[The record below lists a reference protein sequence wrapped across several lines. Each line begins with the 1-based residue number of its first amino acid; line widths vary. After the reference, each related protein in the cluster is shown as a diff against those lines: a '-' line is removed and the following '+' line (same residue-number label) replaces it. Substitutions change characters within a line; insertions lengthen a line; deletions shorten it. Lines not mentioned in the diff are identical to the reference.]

1 MADKKVSKALDSA
14 NLMQGLM
21 TQIYDIFTKGGEVA
35 NPSED
40 NFFCWLT
47 PGIPITPEQFDFA
60 TEGLSGIVRPRTTPQ
75 EQAPEKAE
83 TSEGAVDAVD
93 DAVNRIIRKRVEE
106 IASYQMAVETDEAKL
121 TEEEKQRKEEELEAQ
136 KAKEADQQD
145 TDPNLGAL
153 KELGSREVEE
163 EEEFPEQG
171 EILMHRAFDSRYASQ
186 EEEIENE
193 EESEFPV
200 EEGIPEEDAE
210 PGEYE
215 EYHVGSEIQAL
226 SEEDL
231 EALKAERTTLL
242 YMQAENFAHMVNFIP
257 DMSGLPDKG
266 DQTSFATLENE
277 GSLLDVYKKVLT
289 MSEVAQFELDEAT
302 QAKLAKARSL
312 LTKTV
317 MKATDFLSDEK
328 EPVEVDSPIVEEY
341 NAKMAAYYDA
351 YLEYNNH
358 RLAAL
363 AGDDPKAVHDW
374 AMNGQIY
381 YTKVRSAMDAWKNIK
396 YQYEQISAFIANV
409 TERDLS
415 LLKAQYKEILQRSM
429 MTGLVTGLEFPF
441 TTISP
446 ANFAQA
452 SSGWTEFKFNT
463 RHYSDHSDSQ
473 VNNHSLKVDQTST
486 SWFHK
491 QHYMYGKEEPYQEMD
506 MGADITNL
514 DISFKICQVNI
525 VRPWF
530 KPSFLASKSWRFAPG
545 SEDGRKGTLLST
557 GGPKPEGILPAYP
570 TAMLVVKDVVF
581 DFHDT
586 QIASNFKHKY
596 DQVSHDGGLGV
607 SVGFFGIGARG
618 NVAVLDNKK
627 HDGNENG
634 IIQNKSKITIPGM
647 QVIGYRCHMLDKSP
661 DPLPSIKEWA

>member
-1 MADKKVSKALDSA
+1 MADKLEKKALSSA

-83 TSEGAVDAVD
+83 ASEDAVD

-106 IASYQMAVETDEAKL
+106 IASYQMAVETDETKL
-121 TEEEKQRKEEELEAQ
+121 TEEEKQRREEELEAQ

-163 EEEFPEQG
+163 EEDLEEG
-171 EILMHRAFDSRYASQ
+171 ETFMHPAFDSRYATQ
-186 EEEIENE
+186 DEEEIQNE
-193 EESEFPV
+193 EESEYPD

-215 EYHVGSEIQAL
+215 EYDAGTEIQAL
-226 SEEDL
+226 SEEDF

-266 DQTSFATLENE
+266 DQTSFSTLENE
-277 GSLLDVYKKVLT
+277 GSLLDIYKKVLT

-446 ANFAQA
+446 ANFAKA
-452 SSGWTEFKFNT
+452 SGWTEFNFST
-463 RHYSDHSDSQ
+463 RHFQDYADSQ

-491 QHYMYGKEEPYQEMD
+491 QHYMYAKEEPYQEMD
-506 MGADITNL
+506 MGADIANL

-634 IIQNKSKITIPGM
+634 IIQSKSKITIPGM

>member
-452 SSGWTEFKFNT
+452 SGWTEFNFNT
-463 RHYSDHSDSQ
+463 RHYTDHSDSQ

-506 MGADITNL
+506 MGAELTNL

>member
-60 TEGLSGIVRPRTTPQ
+60 TEGLSGIVRPRKSPQ

-83 TSEGAVDAVD
+83 TSEDAVD

-136 KAKEADQQD
+136 KAREADQQD

-171 EILMHRAFDSRYASQ
+171 EILMHRAFDSGYTSRD
-186 EEEIENE
+186 EEENE
-193 EESEFPV
+193 EEESEYRG
-200 EEGIPEEDAE
+200 EERIQIDEADADGEEETSARPEMN
-210 PGEYE
+210 
-215 EYHVGSEIQAL
+215 AL
-226 SEEDL
+226 SEEDF

-317 MKATDFLSDEK
+317 MRATDILSDEM
-328 EPVEVDSPIVEEY
+328 EPVEVDGPI
-341 NAKMAAYYDA
+341 
-351 YLEYNNH
+351 
-358 RLAAL
+358 
-363 AGDDPKAVHDW
+363 
-374 AMNGQIY
+374 
-381 YTKVRSAMDAWKNIK
+381 
-396 YQYEQISAFIANV
+396 
-409 TERDLS
+409 
-415 LLKAQYKEILQRSM
+415 
-429 MTGLVTGLEFPF
+429 
-441 TTISP
+441 
-446 ANFAQA
+446 
-452 SSGWTEFKFNT
+452 
-463 RHYSDHSDSQ
+463 
-473 VNNHSLKVDQTST
+473 ST
-486 SWFHK
+486 SK
-491 QHYMYGKEEPYQEMD
+491 
-506 MGADITNL
+506 
-514 DISFKICQVNI
+514 
-525 VRPWF
+525 
-530 KPSFLASKSWRFAPG
+530 AS
-545 SEDGRKGTLLST
+545 
-557 GGPKPEGILPAYP
+557 GILPARNP
-570 TAMLVVKDVVF
+570 FT
-581 DFHDT
+581 
-586 QIASNFKHKY
+586 S
-596 DQVSHDGGLGV
+596 
-607 SVGFFGIGARG
+607 SVLT
-618 NVAVLDNKK
+618 V
-627 HDGNENG
+627 
-634 IIQNKSKITIPGM
+634 
-647 QVIGYRCHMLDKSP
+647 
-661 DPLPSIKEWA
+661 

>member
-1 MADKKVSKALDSA
+1 M
-14 NLMQGLM
+14 
-21 TQIYDIFTKGGEVA
+21 
-35 NPSED
+35 
-40 NFFCWLT
+40 
-47 PGIPITPEQFDFA
+47 
-60 TEGLSGIVRPRTTPQ
+60 
-75 EQAPEKAE
+75 
-83 TSEGAVDAVD
+83 
-93 DAVNRIIRKRVEE
+93 
-106 IASYQMAVETDEAKL
+106 
-121 TEEEKQRKEEELEAQ
+121 
-136 KAKEADQQD
+136 
-145 TDPNLGAL
+145 
-153 KELGSREVEE
+153 
-163 EEEFPEQG
+163 
-171 EILMHRAFDSRYASQ
+171 
-186 EEEIENE
+186 
-193 EESEFPV
+193 
-200 EEGIPEEDAE
+200 
-210 PGEYE
+210 
-215 EYHVGSEIQAL
+215 
-226 SEEDL
+226 
-231 EALKAERTTLL
+231 KAERTTLL

-257 DMSGLPDKG
+257 DMSGLDRTG
-266 DQTSFATLENE
+266 FATLENE

-289 MSEVAQFELDEAT
+289 MSEVAQFELDEKT

-317 MKATDFLSDEK
+317 MKATDLLSDEK
-328 EPVEVDSPIVEEY
+328 EPVEVDGPIVEAY

-381 YTKVRSAMDAWKNIK
+381 YTKVRSAMQAWNNIK
-396 YQYEQISAFIANV
+396 YQYEQINAFIANV

-429 MTGLVTGLEFPF
+429 MTGLVSGLEFPF

-452 SSGWTEFKFNT
+452 SGWTEFNFNT
-463 RHYSDHSDSQ
+463 RHYTDHSDSQ

-506 MGADITNL
+506 MGAELANL

-557 GGPKPEGILPAYP
+557 GGPRPEGILPAYP

-586 QIASNFKHKY
+586 QVASNFKHKY

-618 NVAVLDNKK
+618 NVGVLDNKK

-634 IIQNKSKITIPGM
+634 IIQTKSKVTIPGM

>member
-1 MADKKVSKALDSA
+1 MADKEVSNALDSA

-21 TQIYDIFTKGGEVA
+21 TQIYDIFTKGGDVA

-60 TEGLSGIVRPRTTPQ
+60 TEGLSGIVRPRTSPQ

-83 TSEGAVDAVD
+83 TTEDAVD

-106 IASYQMAVETDEAKL
+106 IASYQMAVETDETKL
-121 TEEEKQRKEEELEAQ
+121 TEEEKQRRAEELEAL

-153 KELGSREVEE
+153 KELGKREVEE
-163 EEEFPEQG
+163 EEVLEEEEAF
-171 EILMHRAFDSRYASQ
+171 MHPAFDSRYTSQ
-186 EEEIENE
+186 DEEENE
-193 EESEFPV
+193 EEESEYRVEDRIPV
-200 EEGIPEEDAE
+200 NDADAE
-210 PGEYE
+210 GYE
-215 EYHVGSEIQAL
+215 ETYAEPEINAL
-226 SEEDL
+226 SEEDF

-257 DMSGLPDKG
+257 DMSGLDRTG
-266 DQTSFATLENE
+266 FATLENE

-289 MSEVAQFELDEAT
+289 MSEVAQFELDEKT

-317 MKATDFLSDEK
+317 MKATDLLSDEM
-328 EPVEVDSPIVEEY
+328 EPVEVDGPIVEEY

-374 AMNGQIY
+374 AMNGQFY
-381 YTKVRSAMDAWKNIK
+381 FNKVRAAMNAWVTQGYKND
-396 YQYEQISAFIANV
+396 YEQINAFIANV

-429 MTGLVTGLEFPF
+429 MTGLVSGLEFPF

-452 SSGWTEFKFNT
+452 SGWTEFTFNT
-463 RHYSDHSDSQ
+463 RHYTDHSDSQ

-506 MGADITNL
+506 MGAELANL

-557 GGPKPEGILPAYP
+557 GGPRPEGILPAYP

-586 QIASNFKHKY
+586 QVASNFKHKY

-618 NVAVLDNKK
+618 NVGVLDNKK

-634 IIQNKSKITIPGM
+634 IIHHPRHAGHRLPVPHAGQVPG
-647 QVIGYRCHMLDKSP
+647 SP
-661 DPLPSIKEWA
+661 PQH

>member
-1 MADKKVSKALDSA
+1 MADKEVSNALDSA

-21 TQIYDIFTKGGEVA
+21 TQIYDIFTKGGDVA

-60 TEGLSGIVRPRTTPQ
+60 TEGLSGIVRPRTSPQ

-83 TSEGAVDAVD
+83 TTEDAVD
-93 DAVNRIIRKRVEE
+93 NAVNRIIRKRVEE
-106 IASYQMAVETDEAKL
+106 IASYQMAVETDETKL
-121 TEEEKQRKEEELEAQ
+121 TEEEKQRRAEELEAL

-153 KELGSREVEE
+153 KELGSREAEEE

-171 EILMHRAFDSRYASQ
+171 EILMHRAFDSGYTSQ
-186 EEEIENE
+186 DEEENE
-193 EESEFPV
+193 EEESEYRVEDRIPV
-200 EEGIPEEDAE
+200 NDADAE
-210 PGEYE
+210 GYE
-215 EYHVGSEIQAL
+215 ETYAEPEINAL
-226 SEEDL
+226 SEEDF

-257 DMSGLPDKG
+257 DMSGLDRTG
-266 DQTSFATLENE
+266 FATLENE

-289 MSEVAQFELDEAT
+289 MSEVAQFELDEKT

-317 MKATDFLSDEK
+317 MKATDLLSDEK
-328 EPVEVDSPIVEEY
+328 EPVEVDGPIVEAY

-374 AMNGQIY
+374 AMNGQFY
-381 YTKVRSAMDAWKNIK
+381 FNKVRAAMNAWVTQGYKND
-396 YQYEQISAFIANV
+396 YEQINAFIANV

-429 MTGLVTGLEFPF
+429 MTGLVSGLEFPF

-452 SSGWTEFKFNT
+452 SGWTEFTFNT
-463 RHYSDHSDSQ
+463 RHYKDHSDSQ

-506 MGADITNL
+506 MGAELANL

-557 GGPKPEGILPAYP
+557 GGPRPEGILPAYP

-586 QIASNFKHKY
+586 QVASNFKHKY

-618 NVAVLDNKK
+618 NVGVLDNKK

-634 IIQNKSKITIPGM
+634 IIQNKSKVTIPGM